1 MSRQCLS
8 APSDCHQIV
17 SVISIGLVVD
27 VGNVATDYTKLAV
40 VYGTLIGF
48 TMISIIVTV
57 GSVMNNGL
65 NRILV
70 SHCYYSIAYPSP
82 QLSTILQT
90 AMT

>member
-1 MSRQCLS
+1 MSRHCLS

-17 SVISIGLVVD
+17 SVISIGLVAG

-48 TMISIIVTV
+48 TMVSIIVTV

-65 NRILV
+65 NRIMV
-70 SHCYYSIAYPSP
+70 SHCHYSTDYPS
-82 QLSTILQT
+82 LQ
-90 AMT
+90 